1 MGDKEGREQSLTF
14 ATKPMGEMVTSS
26 HKKTTPQLEKEKIQK
41 NEFLKNL
48 EPEYGLKFKEDWGT
62 GSKNKKLNS
71 NADITCIITVIE
83 KLHKKIPN
91 LDSKFRNGDN
101 IRISLKTK
109 GGDFT
114 IANCGTT
121 YQRTELFK
129 YLNQGGSLTA
139 EQIKTLFVERDKK
152 VKAIKDGII
161 SKNPDAL
168 WEDNYTFKNEV
179 KKIYVDCLAKLFTES
194 AIAIELLY
202 KWLSERE
209 SDLKYIGDELI
220 IPTGKIFSGNCKIK
234 KNNDSV
240 IVGEFKLRFKC
251 ESAKVK
257 KPWKINIEL
266 ANNNNF

>member
-1 MGDKEGREQSLTF
+1 M
-14 ATKPMGEMVTSS
+14 TSS
-26 HKKTTPQLEKEKIQK
+26 HKKTTPQLENEKIQK
-41 NEFLKNL
+41 KEFLKNL
-48 EPEYGLKFKEDWGT
+48 EPKYGLKFKEDWGT

-71 NADITCIITVIE
+71 NADITCIITDIE
-83 KLHKKIPN
+83 KIPN
-91 LDSKFRNGDN
+91 LDSKFKNGDN

-129 YLNQGGSLTA
+129 YLNQGGALTA

-152 VKAIKDGII
+152 VKAIKDDII

-168 WEDNYTFKNEV
+168 WEDNYTFKNDV
-179 KKIYVDCLAKLFTES
+179 KKIYIDCLAKLFTES

-209 SDLKYIGDELI
+209 SDLKYIGDKLI

-234 KNNDSV
+234 TNNDSV
-240 IVGEFKLRFKC
+240 IVGKFKLRFKC

-266 ANNNNF
+266 ANNNDL